1 MKVKA
6 KDTVKKPFYKKNW
19 FIVLIVLFIIGLFVP
34 KNEEQKNA
42 EVATQTTTP
51 SSSTQD
57 TVESSNTTE
66 STAESANVESI
77 ILTAGDT
84 GQYGKKIIMN
94 EGTDMPEELV
104 VFYLPSGDYQVKNIG
119 DFPSQ
124 LNVYEGFKRDE
135 ATGYDDYTNGQ
146 SILLE
151 VDETGTIN
159 IPEGWFV
166 EIHEPSQFEL
176 VKK

>member
-1 MKVKA
+1 MKVET

-19 FIVLIVLFIIGLFVP
+19 FIALIVLFIIGLFMP

-42 EVATQTTTP
+42 EVSTQTTT
-51 SSSTQD
+51 SRSSTTD
-57 TVESSNTTE
+57 AVESSNTAENTTE
-66 STAESANVESI
+66 SASVESF
-77 ILTAGDT
+77 ILTAGDI
-84 GQYGKKIIMN
+84 GQYGKKIVMN

-104 VFYLPSGDYQVKNIG
+104 VFYLPSGDYQVKNVG
-119 DFPSQ
+119 NFPSQ

-135 ATGYDDYTNGQ
+135 TTGYDDYTNGQ
-146 SILLE
+146 SILLK

-176 VKK
+176 VKQ